1 MGIFKF
7 KVPYYVGPLNCNSQF
22 AWIQR
27 KADGKIFPWNFEDKV
42 DFDASEQ
49 AFIQRM
55 TNQCTYLP
63 EESVLPKQS
72 LYYQKFMVLNEIN
85 NIKIDENNVPN
96 KEKENEIIN
105 VTSLIC
111 GIPAMRIVINNKRL
125 ETSDEDDSLENII
138 SLMEEFISY
147 FNYS

>member
-1 MGIFKF
+1 MD
-7 KVPYYVGPLNCNSQF
+7 YL
-22 AWIQR
+22 
-27 KADGKIFPWNFEDKV
+27 
-42 DFDASEQ
+42 FDRLKELGVK
-49 AFIQRM
+49 
-55 TNQCTYLP
+55 Y
-63 EESVLPKQS
+63 
-72 LYYQKFMVLNEIN
+72 

-111 GIPAMRIVINNKRL
+111 DIPTMRIVINNKRL

-138 SLMEEFISY
+138 NLMEEFISY

>member
-1 MGIFKF
+1 MDIVTNNRETLRGMD
-7 KVPYYVGPLNCNSQF
+7 YL
-22 AWIQR
+22 
-27 KADGKIFPWNFEDKV
+27 
-42 DFDASEQ
+42 FDRLKELGVK
-49 AFIQRM
+49 
-55 TNQCTYLP
+55 Y
-63 EESVLPKQS
+63 
-72 LYYQKFMVLNEIN
+72 

-111 GIPAMRIVINNKRL
+111 GIPSMRIVINNKRL

>member
-1 MGIFKF
+1 MD
-7 KVPYYVGPLNCNSQF
+7 YL
-22 AWIQR
+22 
-27 KADGKIFPWNFEDKV
+27 
-42 DFDASEQ
+42 FDRLKELGVK
-49 AFIQRM
+49 
-55 TNQCTYLP
+55 Y
-63 EESVLPKQS
+63 
-72 LYYQKFMVLNEIN
+72 

-111 GIPAMRIVINNKRL
+111 DIPAMRIVINNKRL

-138 SLMEEFISY
+138 NLMEEFISY

>member
-1 MGIFKF
+1 MDIVTNNRETLRGMD
-7 KVPYYVGPLNCNSQF
+7 YL
-22 AWIQR
+22 
-27 KADGKIFPWNFEDKV
+27 
-42 DFDASEQ
+42 FDRLKELGVK
-49 AFIQRM
+49 
-55 TNQCTYLP
+55 Y
-63 EESVLPKQS
+63 
-72 LYYQKFMVLNEIN
+72 

-111 GIPAMRIVINNKRL
+111 NIPAMRIVINNKRL

-138 SLMEEFISY
+138 NLMEEFISY

>member
-1 MGIFKF
+1 MD
-7 KVPYYVGPLNCNSQF
+7 YL
-22 AWIQR
+22 
-27 KADGKIFPWNFEDKV
+27 
-42 DFDASEQ
+42 FDRLKELGVK
-49 AFIQRM
+49 
-55 TNQCTYLP
+55 Y
-63 EESVLPKQS
+63 
-72 LYYQKFMVLNEIN
+72 

-111 GIPAMRIVINNKRL
+111 DIPTMRIVINNKIL

-138 SLMEEFISY
+138 NLMEEFISY